1 MAHTLGRI
9 LLTGA
14 AGNLGRLIRPSLQA
28 SAAYLRLS
36 DLASVAAPLHEN
48 EAFVACDLAD
58 RAAVGDMVAGI
69 DTIIHMGGA
78 SQEQRFEPLLQSNLL
93 GIYNLY
99 DAALAHGVRRVVYA
113 SSNHVTGYY
122 ESCDTVRPDM
132 AMRPD
137 SLYAATKGF
146 GELVASFYWH
156 RHGIE
161 SVCLRIGSCT
171 EHPKSQRA
179 FAAWLSP
186 HDLCELVRCAVS
198 APTVG
203 FTVVNGVSDNP
214 VKWYEDDAA
223 RILGFSPRDS
233 AADHAEE
240 INAKWP
246 PLREGHLLQRWQ
258 AGNILRQDYRLDG
271 GIPPELENPV

>member
-1 MAHTLGRI
+1 MGRI

-14 AGNLGRLIRPSLQA
+14 AGNLGRLIRPALQE
-28 SAAYLRLS
+28 AAEHLRLS
-36 DLASVAAPLHEN
+36 DLAPVADPLHEN
-48 EAFVACDLAD
+48 ESFVPCDLAD
-58 RAAVGDMVAGI
+58 RDAVGRLLEGI
-69 DTIIHMGGA
+69 DTVIHMGGA
-78 SQEQRFEPLLQSNLL
+78 SQEQRFGPLMQSNVL
-93 GIYNLY
+93 GVYNLY
-99 DAALAHGVRRVVYA
+99 DAALAHRVQRIVYA

-122 ESCDTVRPDM
+122 ESSDTVSPDM

-137 SLYAATKGF
+137 SLYATTKGF

-171 EHPKSQRA
+171 EKPKAQRA

-186 HDLCELVRCAVS
+186 RDLCELVRCAVM
-198 APTVG
+198 APAVG

-214 VKWYEDDAA
+214 VKWYQDDAA
-223 RILGFSPRDS
+223 RILGFEPRDS
-233 AADHAEE
+233 AADYADE